1 MSDFISDDKEI
12 EKAQSSLSGKNRD
25 LLESVSGIIKEDL
38 LAIQE
43 SLDLYNRNEDAST
56 SDLKALVESLN
67 KVSDTLGLIGV
78 GIARSKVKEDVKLLE
93 ESIMNDS
100 RADEDLIMH
109 VAETLLFVESSL
121 DENIMLLGDM
131 DSSDEA
137 SQGKAVLSAE
147 MKKVL
152 DTLAKESINN
162 LQKVKHNFVQFI
174 EEPWNKDPIQP
185 IPKLLKEISGAL
197 KMSGFDDVS
206 VEVDKIEKYTNEQ
219 MLE

>member
-1 MSDFISDDKEI
+1 MRNVKLT
-12 EKAQSSLSGKNRD
+12 QT
-25 LLESVSGIIKEDL
+25 
-38 LAIQE
+38 IQ
-43 SLDLYNRNEDAST
+43 
-56 SDLKALVESLN
+56 
-67 KVSDTLGLIGV
+67 
-78 GIARSKVKEDVKLLE
+78 SKVKEDVKLLE

-219 MLE
+219 MLESEYKPSVDQLNLLAESIASLEYYLEYMSEGVKGEQRVLDLAKSNIE